1 MKEVK
6 VEGLANFSD
15 KTMRKKLPRVQMSE
29 IVTTYEPDNSLKK
42 GYLSIF
48 GEIFNELK
56 KNRWLTYQL
65 FKRDFFA
72 VYKQSFIG
80 VLWAL
85 IIPLVSVG
93 TFIILNRS
101 GIFTIGNIN
110 VPYPIY
116 AILGMAFWQLFSTGL
131 VAASNSLIK
140 AGSMIVKINFSK
152 KALVIAS
159 TGQSLISFLIQFVLV
174 GILFAYYRITPSI
187 AILWVPIIIIPIM
200 LLTLG
205 LGFILSLLN
214 GVMRDIGNMLSMLM
228 TFLMFLTPVLYAK
241 PVTGI
246 LARITIYNPLYY
258 LVSVP
263 RDLILMG
270 KVPELKG
277 FLISSAISLII
288 FLICLVAFHLTETR
302 IAERV

>member
-1 MKEVK
+1 MTE
-6 VEGLANFSD
+6 
-15 KTMRKKLPRVQMSE
+15 M
-29 IVTTYEPDNSLKK
+29 ITTYEPDNSLKK

-48 GEIFNELK
+48 SEIFNELK

-93 TFIILNRS
+93 TFIVLNQS
-101 GIFTIGNIN
+101 GVFTIGEIH

-116 AILGMAFWQLFSTGL
+116 AILGMAFWQLFSAGL
-131 VAASNSLIK
+131 IASSNSLVK
-140 AGSMIVKINFSK
+140 AGPMIAKINFSK
-152 KALVIAS
+152 KSLVIAS
-159 TGQSLISFLIQFVLV
+159 TGQAIVSFLIQFVLV
-174 GILFAYYRITPSI
+174 GILFVYYWIAPSI
-187 AILWVPIIIIPIM
+187 AILLVPLTIIPIM

-214 GVMRDIGNMLSMLM
+214 GIVRDIGNILSILM

-241 PVTGI
+241 PTTGI
-246 LARITIYNPLYY
+246 LATVTNYNPLYY
-258 LVSVP
+258 MVSVQ
-263 RDLILMG
+263 RELVLMG
-270 KVPELKG
+270 TISEWKG
-277 FLISSAISLII
+277 FLITSIISCIVFI
-288 FLICLVAFHLTETR
+288 ICLVAFHLTETR
-302 IAERV
+302 VAERI

>member
-1 MKEVK
+1 MTE
-6 VEGLANFSD
+6 
-15 KTMRKKLPRVQMSE
+15 T
-29 IVTTYEPDNSLKK
+29 IVTYEPDNSLKK

-48 GEIFNELK
+48 SEIFNELK

-93 TFIILNRS
+93 TFIVLNQS
-101 GIFTIGNIN
+101 GVFTIGDIN

-116 AILGMAFWQLFSTGL
+116 AILGMAFWQLFATGL
-131 VAASNSLIK
+131 VASSNSLVA
-140 AGSMIVKINFSK
+140 AGSMITKINFSK
-152 KALVIAS
+152 KSLVIAS
-159 TGQSLISFLIQFVLV
+159 LGQSIVSFLIQFVLV
-174 GILFAYYRITPSI
+174 SILFVYYWIAPSI
-187 AILWVPIIIIPIM
+187 AILLIPITIIPIM

-214 GVMRDIGNMLSMLM
+214 GIVRDIGNILTVLM
-228 TFLMFLTPVLYAK
+228 TFLLFLTPVLYAK
-241 PVTGI
+241 PTTGI
-246 LARITIYNPLYY
+246 LATVTNYNPLYY

-263 RDLILMG
+263 RELILMG
-270 KVPELKG
+270 TISEWKG
-277 FLISSAISLII
+277 FLIASIISVII
-288 FLICLVAFHLTETR
+288 FVLCLVVFHLTETR
-302 IAERV
+302 VAERI

>member
-1 MKEVK
+1 MTE
-6 VEGLANFSD
+6 
-15 KTMRKKLPRVQMSE
+15 T
-29 IVTTYEPDNSLKK
+29 ITTYEPDNSLKK

-48 GEIFNELK
+48 SEISNELR

-93 TFIILNRS
+93 TFIVLNQS
-101 GIFTIGNIN
+101 GVFTIGNIN

-131 VAASNSLIK
+131 IASSNSLVS
-140 AGSMIVKINFSK
+140 AGSMIAKINFSK
-152 KALVIAS
+152 KSLVIAS
-159 TGQSLISFLIQFVLV
+159 TGQSIISFLIQFVLV
-174 GILFAYYRITPSI
+174 AILFVYYWIAPSI
-187 AILWVPIIIIPIM
+187 MILLVPITLIPIM

-214 GVMRDIGNMLSMLM
+214 GIVRDIGNILAVLM

-241 PVTGI
+241 PATGI
-246 LARITIYNPLYY
+246 LATVTNYNPLFY

-263 RDLILMG
+263 RELILMG
-270 KVPELKG
+270 TISEWKG
-277 FLISSAISLII
+277 FLIASIISVIV
-288 FLICLVAFHLTETR
+288 FMVCVVVFHLTETR
-302 IAERV
+302 VAERI

>member
-1 MKEVK
+1 M
-6 VEGLANFSD
+6 
-15 KTMRKKLPRVQMSE
+15 TE
-29 IVTTYEPDNSLKK
+29 IITTYEPDNSLKK

-48 GEIFNELK
+48 SEIFGELK

-72 VYKQSFIG
+72 IYKQSFIG

-101 GIFTIGNIN
+101 GVFNIGDIN

-131 VAASNSLIK
+131 VASSNSLVK

-174 GILFAYYRITPSI
+174 GILFASYRITPSI
-187 AILWVPIIIIPIM
+187 AILWVPLIIIPIM

-241 PVTGI
+241 PTTGI
-246 LARITIYNPLYY
+246 LARITEYNPLYY
-258 LVSVP
+258 LVSAP
-263 RDLILMG
+263 RDLVLMG

-277 FLISSAISLII
+277 FLIASAMSLII

-302 IAERV
+302 IAERI

>member
-1 MKEVK
+1 M
-6 VEGLANFSD
+6 VE
-15 KTMRKKLPRVQMSE
+15 T
-29 IVTTYEPDNSLKK
+29 ITTYEPDNSLKK

-48 GEIFNELK
+48 SEIFNEVK

-93 TFIILNRS
+93 TFIVLNQS
-101 GIFTIGNIN
+101 GIFNIGDIE

-131 VAASNSLIK
+131 AASSNSLVA
-140 AGSMIVKINFSK
+140 AGSMITKINFSK
-152 KALVIAS
+152 KSLVIAS
-159 TGQSLISFLIQFVLV
+159 TGQSIVSFLIQLVLV
-174 GILFAYYRITPSI
+174 GILFAYYWIAPSI
-187 AILWVPIIIIPIM
+187 AILLIPIVVIPIM

-214 GVMRDIGNMLSMLM
+214 GIVRDIGNILSVLM
-228 TFLMFLTPVLYAK
+228 TFLLFLTPVLYAK
-241 PVTGI
+241 PTTGI
-246 LARITIYNPLYY
+246 LATVTNYNPLYY
-258 LVSVP
+258 LVLAP
-263 RDLILMG
+263 RELVLMG
-270 KVPELKG
+270 TITEWKG
-277 FLISSAISLII
+277 FLIASILSVIV
-288 FLICLVAFHLTETR
+288 FMVCVVVFHLTETR
-302 IAERV
+302 VAERI